1 MTRLLFQFILLSF
14 PAISAP
20 FNGLYFFGDSL
31 TDTGNVAKASSVLNQ
46 YTFGLVP
53 NHPSAP
59 YVSGR
64 FSDGPVWAE
73 YTADRLGRPQDAA
86 SAGMSM
92 GVFGQTGGVG
102 NNYAVGG
109 ARTDSS
115 GALGLLDFLIP
126 TGMTQQVDFY
136 LSRVGGAAD
145 PNGLYFL
152 MGGGNDLRD
161 AARMADAAQR
171 QAAAELA
178 AHNILT
184 LVETLYSAGARQFML
199 VNAPNIGVI
208 PESLADGVLAEGTDA
223 AWHFNGSL
231 DWHGHYLRTLSG
243 LSLQYFDLFSFHNEL
258 VGQFGWGAVRPCK
271 DGPPGLCDETLF
283 FDSVHPT
290 ARVHQ
295 MLGNRIA
302 DQILGTPSLISF
314 SASRAPELSN
324 PEPSTAI
331 LVLGA
336 VGLFVLF
343 RARSTKS

>member
-1 MTRLLFQFILLSF
+1 
-14 PAISAP
+14 
-20 FNGLYFFGDSL
+20 
-31 TDTGNVAKASSVLNQ
+31 
-46 YTFGLVP
+46 
-53 NHPSAP
+53 
-59 YVSGR
+59 
-64 FSDGPVWAE
+64 
-73 YTADRLGRPQDAA
+73 
-86 SAGMSM
+86 MSM
-92 GVFGQTGGVG
+92 GLFGQTGGIG

-126 TGMTQQVDFY
+126 TGMMRQVDFY

-161 AARMADAAQR
+161 AARITDPPQR

-178 AHNILT
+178 AYNILT
-184 LVETLYSAGARQFML
+184 LVETLYSAGAREFML
-199 VNAPNIGVI
+199 INAPNIGLI
-208 PESLADGVLAEGTDA
+208 PESLADGLLEAGTDA

-231 DWHGHYLRTLSG
+231 DWHGRYLRSLSG
-243 LSLQYFDLFSFHNEL
+243 LSLQAFDLFGFHNEL
-258 VGQFGWGAVRPCK
+258 VGQFGWGAIRPCK
-271 DGPPGLCDETLF
+271 DGPPDLCSETLF

-302 DQILGTPSLISF
+302 DQILGTSPLISF
-314 SASRAPELSN
+314 STSTAAEVSN
-324 PEPSTAI
+324 PEPSTAM

-336 VGLFVLF
+336 AGLMAFL
-343 RARSTKS
+343 RARRKKAAEL

>member
-1 MTRLLFQFILLSF
+1 
-14 PAISAP
+14 
-20 FNGLYFFGDSL
+20 
-31 TDTGNVAKASSVLNQ
+31 
-46 YTFGLVP
+46 
-53 NHPSAP
+53 
-59 YVSGR
+59 
-64 FSDGPVWAE
+64 
-73 YTADRLGRPQDAA
+73 
-86 SAGMSM
+86 MSM
-92 GVFGQTGGVG
+92 GLFGQTGGAG
-102 NNYAVGG
+102 NNYAIGG

-115 GALGLLDFLIP
+115 GVLGLLDFVIP
-126 TGMTQQVDFY
+126 TGMTRQVDFY

-145 PNGLYFL
+145 PDGLYFL

-161 AARMADAAQR
+161 AARITDAAQR

-199 VNAPNIGVI
+199 INAPNVGVI
-208 PESLADGVLAEGTDA
+208 PESIADGVSAEGTDA

-231 DWHGHYLRTLSG
+231 DWHGQYLRTLSG
-243 LSLQYFDLFSFHNEL
+243 MSLQTFDLFAFHNEL
-258 VGQFGWGAVRPCK
+258 VGQFGWGAIRPCK
-271 DGPPGLCDETLF
+271 DGSPALCEETLF

-302 DQILGTPSLISF
+302 DQILGTSPLISF
-314 SASRAPELSN
+314 STSSSAEISN

-336 VGLFVLF
+336 GTIFVLF
-343 RARSTKS
+343 RKGRKSHAAKKDGATL